1 MLQDFL
7 REIDLERLMREAVA
21 ESVLSAKQLW

>member
-1 MLQDFL
+1 MLDFL

-21 ESVLSAKQLW
+21 KLVRSAKQLW

>member
-7 REIDLERLMREAVA
+7 REIDLQRLMREAVA
-21 ESVLSAKQLW
+21 EAVRTAKQSW